1 MVNMGVQ
8 YIIALVLGAALG
20 LGFFYN
26 QSLSRSSKRGLYDG
40 LGILMGIF
48 CSSVVLPTIL
58 FTLYTFFNCQYKSP
72 GLWMVAITA
81 SIIAACNV
89 PNIPINTKI
98 ILIPIAIV
106 LQIIGLFVIQCNKK
120 MAYSNVTKKIVY

>member
-8 YIIALVLGAALG
+8 YIIALLLSLALGYGIAKSRKGSGGIAGVAEALG
-20 LGFFYN
+20 L
-26 QSLSRSSKRGLYDG
+26 L
-40 LGILMGIF
+40 
-48 CSSVVLPTIL
+48 CSSVVIPMLL

-72 GLWMVAITA
+72 GLWMFAILA
-81 SIIAACNV
+81 SIIVACNV

-98 ILIPIAIV
+98 NLIPIAIV

-120 MAYSNVTKKIVY
+120 ITYSNVTTKN